1 MRTRAASMMQDT
13 LSLPATGSNLERWLR
28 SPLRR
33 RACIALGVLIMAA
46 GSTLL
51 WVEAFRSAEFPRE
64 FSVDWVRIFERRLLD
79 WGLWGLA
86 LEPIAWV
93 AVTLARWVRHWAP
106 LLILHAGLSIGV
118 AQLVDEADSRLSA
131 TLFERPEWAGRRGF
145 RQGTRTG
152 TGTDTSTS
160 TRTRTSTDTGTGTGV
175 EGAQNRG
182 PSPESQRRAR
192 DRFSGRSR
200 FRRPFVRE
208 TGILMYWML
217 LGLGW
222 GARSFLQQRDQ
233 ERRGAGLELRAARL
247 EAELSGAKLA
257 RLQSQLHPHF
267 LFNALHSVGGL
278 VRSGE
283 EESALSTLSAIGGL
297 LRATLEHEGAQEVT
311 LAEELS
317 LSESYLDIERIRF
330 GDRLQTVTHVEPGL
344 GNATVPA
351 LVLLPLLE
359 NAVQHGIAPRSE
371 GGRLELDIRRDGRSL
386 CMTVSDDGPGFAE
399 EVLGG
404 DEAARAPGDRPHI
417 GLVNTRS
424 RLAMLYGEAGTL
436 TLLNPTGGGARVVVH
451 VPLEQPR
458 DGGRDG

>member
-1 MRTRAASMMQDT
+1 MTQDT
-13 LSLPATGSNLERWLR
+13 PSLPVTGSNLERWLR

-51 WVEAFRSAEFPRE
+51 WVEAFRSAE

-106 LLILHAGLSIGV
+106 LVILHAGLSIGV
-118 AQLVDEADSRLSA
+118 AQLVEEADSRLSE
-131 TLFERPEWAGRRGF
+131 TFFERPEWAGRRGF
-145 RQGTRTG
+145 RQGT
-152 TGTDTSTS
+152 
-160 TRTRTSTDTGTGTGV
+160 GTGTGD
-175 EGAQNRG
+175 ESAQNRS

-192 DRFSGRSR
+192 DRFSGRNR

-222 GARSFLQQRDQ
+222 GVRSFLQQRDQ

-247 EAELSGAKLA
+247 EAELSGAQLA

-283 EESALSTLSAIGGL
+283 DESALSTLSAIGGL
-297 LRATLEHEGAQEVT
+297 LRATLEHGGAQEMT

-344 GNATVPA
+344 GNVTVPA
-351 LVLLPLLE
+351 MVLLPLLE
-359 NAVQHGIAPRSE
+359 NAVQHGIAPRPE

-399 EVLGG
+399 AVLRG

-424 RLAMLYGEAGTL
+424 RLAMLYAEAGTL
-436 TLLNPTGGGARVVVH
+436 TLENPPEGGARVVVH
-451 VPLEQPR
+451 VPLKEPQ
-458 DGGRDG
+458 DGESDG